1 MNNIT
6 YQHQFGRARQMA
18 GFTLLEI
25 LVAIVVLSFGL
36 LGMVGIQAMALKSN
50 NDAKQQ
56 AAAVQLAAEYSDMMR
71 GNKAVAMGLTSVDN
85 PYLIANYVSGPVTTA
100 PENCSQIACSTAS
113 RIAEWEKADWLTRA
127 SATFPEVRV
136 VVCYDQKP
144 YTDTGTKGVPQWPC
158 TGTPVAGMPISIKIG
173 WTRATTNSD
182 RSTSSPSTF
191 DKATDTTGR
200 PSVIYSVT
208 PGSSS

>member
-1 MNNIT
+1 MNTLT
-6 YQHQFGRARQMA
+6 YQHQLGRKRQTA

-71 GNKAVAMGLTSVDN
+71 GNKAVAMGLTAVDN
-85 PYLIANYVSGPVTTA
+85 PYLIDNYVSSPVTPA
-100 PENCSQIACSTAS
+100 PENCSQFACSTAS
-113 RIAEWEKADWLTRA
+113 RIAEWEKADWLTRIN
-127 SATFPEVRV
+127 TDFPEARV

-144 YTDTGTKGVPQWPC
+144 YTDTGSKGIPQWPC
-158 TGTPVAGMPISIKIG
+158 TGTPIAGMPISIKIG
-173 WTRATTNSD
+173 WTRATTNSN
-182 RSTSSPSTF
+182 RSSSSPSAF
-191 DKATDTTGR
+191 DKATDTAGR